1 MSYEGEFAS
10 YRPLQR
16 IADSNQVQGLLKRA
30 KRLPVV
36 GSTGRLPEPSHLEP
50 LTVDLPEFVVA
61 IDGSS
66 AEIDVSTGYPGS
78 RIGYVTVASVLLNLR
93 LVDILDEDRPVDPVR
108 FRATEEAD
116 TIPAALP
123 GSNVVT
129 RDYPSARDSFRAE
142 LYDLLQDAEV
152 DEDDDSTLLET
163 FEILLRHKPTERLQR
178 CPYEYDGCQETML
191 VGPGLSD
198 CSCSKRRV
206 IFSTDALRIHEG
218 FREDS
223 SNLEMLSEVMQVWE
237 RIMLVHLLL
246 CFERKGLLSKAN
258 KVAFFVDGPLAVF
271 GHPAWL
277 SAAIK
282 VELQRLNAIVRRETG
297 ADLIIVGIEKSGSF
311 VQHFEDLAGVKGGDD
326 ALLFGERTCF
336 LPTDDYIKSRII
348 YSNSDK
354 RYGEAT
360 YFGRKFFYRTDNLSR
375 VVGSIPFLDEEQD
388 SLDSS
393 DLSRYRQLPA
403 VCALLDKLVSSR
415 FANSVSP
422 IIAAHAHAAIPF
434 TLGAKVLHR
443 LAVALMRDEK

>member
-1 MSYEGEFAS
+1 M
-10 YRPLQR
+10 
-16 IADSNQVQGLLKRA
+16 QGLLRRA

-36 GSTGRLPEPSHLEP
+36 DGDERLPEPTLVEP
-50 LTVDLPEFVVA
+50 LSDDLPEFVIA

-66 AEIDVSTGYPGS
+66 AEVDVSTGYPGS

-93 LVDILDEDRPVDPVR
+93 LVDILDEDRPVDPVK
-108 FRATEEAD
+108 FRSTEEAD

-152 DEDDDSTLLET
+152 DEDDDSTPLET
-163 FEILLRHKPTERLQR
+163 FEILLRHKPRDRPQR
-178 CPYEYDGCQETML
+178 CPYEYDGCQETMA
-191 VGPGLSD
+191 VDPGLSD
-198 CSCSKRRV
+198 CHCPKRRV

-218 FREDS
+218 FKDDS
-223 SNLEMLSEVMQVWE
+223 SNLEMLTEVMQVWE

-246 CFERKGLLSKAN
+246 CFERKGLLAKAN
-258 KVAFFVDGPLAVF
+258 KVAFFVDGPLAIF

-282 VELQRLNAIVRRETG
+282 AELQRINAIVRRETG
-297 ADLIIVGIEKSGSF
+297 SDLIIVGIEKSGSF
-311 VQHFEDLAGVKGGDD
+311 VQHFEDLASIKLDD
-326 ALLFGERTCF
+326 DTLLFQGRACF
-336 LPTDDYIKSRII
+336 LPTDIYIKSRII

-360 YFGRKFFYRTDNLSR
+360 YFGRKFFYRTSNLSR
-375 VVGSIPFLDEEQD
+375 VVASVPFLDETQD

-393 DLSRYRQLPA
+393 DPVTYPQLPT

-415 FANSVSP
+415 FANAVSP

-434 TLGAKVLHR
+434 TLGSKVLHR